1 VVVGITS
8 LTGSQRI
15 ILDREGEVFPL
26 MGNEAVARGAVEAGV
41 GYVSTYPGTPVSE
54 IGNIFNEIAPKIPGL
69 YFQFSVNE
77 AAAVQGAAG
86 ASWSGVKAL
95 AVSKHVGINVAI
107 DSLVTICYNGSNSSY
122 GEGGLVIVSGD
133 DPGAL
138 GSQNEQNNRFYG
150 PFLNAPIIEPST
162 PQEAKDFIIEA
173 YRLSNKHDMPVI
185 YRLTTRIAHSR
196 GKVTYGP
203 ILEKPKAKG
212 YFQKDIPKYCSLP
225 PHANRNKVR
234 LIERINSIEKESCTS
249 KLNKILPGTAKT
261 GIVTSGA
268 PYGYTIEALNLL
280 EARDLP
286 VLKLGI
292 TYPVSQEL
300 FTRFVRDQNLENIV
314 VVEEME
320 SFLETQLKKIAQE
333 QKLPVEIIGKEIYP
347 PYGELSVGDVALG
360 LTKVLGKEPKI
371 NIQKIL
377 QKYQETSKII
387 PARTPTFCPGCPER
401 ALLYAIRKVTNDQAV
416 YGGDIGCYV
425 MSFFPPIGVTDWIV
439 CMAGGLG
446 VANGMSF
453 KVDQDLIALMGDSTF
468 YHTGIPALV
477 NSVYNDANVLLIV
490 LDNRWTAMTGHQP
503 HPGSQ
508 IRGMGENS
516 PPMPIEDIA
525 KALGVKYVR
534 IVDPFDVNHTIN
546 VLTEALKQKGP
557 KVVIS
562 RRECMLTYQ
571 RRLKREKKPVEG
583 LKTEELLWIVPGR
596 CQLCLE
602 CVKVLGCPAIRKVV
616 DEEYSEETMYID
628 QSRCTKCGVCK
639 IACKHCAIART
650 RITTYIPK
658 V

>member
-1 VVVGITS
+1 MVIRIS
-8 LTGSQRI
+8 RLTGSHRI
-15 ILDREGEVFPL
+15 TLDQEGEQFLL
-26 MGNEAVARGAVEAGV
+26 MGNEAVARGAFETGV

-54 IGNIFNEIAPKIPGL
+54 IGNIFNEVAPKIPGL
-69 YFQFSVNE
+69 YFQYSVNE

-86 ASWSGVKAL
+86 ASWSGVKSL
-95 AVSKHVGINVAI
+95 AISKHVGVNVAS
-107 DSLVTICYNGSNSSY
+107 DSFVTVCYNGSNSSY
-122 GEGGLVIVSGD
+122 GEGGLILISGD

-138 GSQNEQNNRFYG
+138 GSQNEQNNRFYA
-150 PFLNAPIIEPST
+150 PLFNCPIIEPST

-173 YRLSNKHDMPVI
+173 YKLSNQHDIPII

-203 ILEKPKAKG
+203 ILEKPKGKG
-212 YFQKDIPKYCSLP
+212 YFQKDIPKFCSLP
-225 PHANRNKVR
+225 PHANRNKAR
-234 LIERINSIEKESCTS
+234 LIERINIIEKESARS
-249 KLNKILPGTAKT
+249 KLNKILPGNAKI
-261 GIVTSGA
+261 GIVTSGV

-280 EARDLP
+280 EAKTIP

-292 TYPVSQEL
+292 TYPVSSEL
-300 FTRFVRDQNLENIV
+300 FTNFVQDQNLEKIV

-333 QKLPVEIIGKEIYP
+333 QKLPIEIVGKEIYP
-347 PYGELSVGDVALG
+347 PYGELSTGDVALG
-360 LTKVLGKEPKI
+360 LAKILGKEPKL

-377 QKYQETSKII
+377 KKHQETLKII

-401 ALLYAIRKVTNDQAV
+401 ALLYAIRKVTKDEAI

-453 KVDQDLIALMGDSTF
+453 KTDQDLIALMGDSTF

-503 HPGSQ
+503 HPGSD
-508 IRGMGENS
+508 IRGMGEKS
-516 PPMPIEDIA
+516 PSIPIEDIA
-525 KALGVKYVR
+525 RAVGVKYVR
-534 IVDPFDVNHTIN
+534 IVDPFEVNRTIN
-546 VLTEALKQKGP
+546 VLTDALKQKGP

-571 RRLKREKKPVEG
+571 RRLKREKKPSEG
-583 LKTEELLWIVPGR
+583 PKTTELLWIVPGR
-596 CQLCLE
+596 CQMCLE
-602 CVKVLGCPAIRKVV
+602 CVKILGCTAIRKVV
-616 DEEYSEETMYID
+616 DEEYGEETMFID
-628 QSRCTKCGVCK
+628 QSRCTNCGVCK
-639 IACKHCAIART
+639 QVCLHCAIART
-650 RITTYIPK
+650 SITEYI
-658 V
+658 